1 MGNLVLLFLLSVLV
15 FSPSVQGQDCARITA
30 TDLGDTAVAS
40 GVGLLADALT
50 AAGGGPA
57 MVQVLGINIVCEA
70 QGSARDTYRSTSVV
84 VQYMDMAAMTAMVQV
99 ESQCV
104 GGIWGAAM
112 LNMVPDADITTPT
125 RTDCIICADPAV
137 ASGPIIG
144 DSHCQ
149 GMKANNLWSTSSKHL
164 SDSH

>member
-1 MGNLVLLFLLSVLV
+1 MGNLVLLFLLSVLMS
-15 FSPSVQGQDCARITA
+15 SPSVQGQDCARITA
-30 TDLGDTAVAS
+30 TDLGDPAAS
-40 GVGLLADALT
+40 GVGLLADALNAT
-50 AAGGGPA
+50 GGGPV
-57 MVQVLGINIVCEA
+57 MVQVIGINIVCEA
-70 QGSARDTYRSTSVV
+70 QGSTRDTYRSTSVV
-84 VQYMDMAAMTAMVQV
+84 VQYVDMATAMTAMVQV
-99 ESQCV
+99 EYQCV